1 MPQPP
6 YTLVIDQGGHSTRAF
21 IFDSRLAVVAQAQAL
36 ITTHHP
42 RNRFVEHDPV
52 ELARSLATVLASV
65 SEQLAEDASHIQS
78 AGLACQ
84 RSSIVCWHKQSG
96 EALSPVISWQDTRG
110 VNYLDTL
117 QSSKTSVRDK
127 TGLRLSPHYGA
138 SKMRWCLEHLS
149 EVQSAHQAEQLCIGP
164 LATWLVVQLTGKPL
178 ARADAVNAART
189 SLMNLAE
196 RQWDEALCALF
207 KVPRSVLPGI
217 ADNHAHYGEVEL
229 DGHTLPLCYVT
240 GDQTAALFATGQPD
254 PDTLYVNIGSGA
266 FLQRICEGEF
276 KPVDGLLNS
285 LVESVDQRQLFS
297 IEATINGAANALD
310 WLAGQENADVL
321 SGLDDWLEHD
331 TQALFINAVGGLAA
345 PWWRDDLQSR
355 FIGGTDTR
363 SRAIAVIESI
373 VFLIMVNMERMADAF
388 PKPNKMIV
396 SGGLSRLD
404 GLCSR
409 LASLAD
415 VPVYRM
421 QETEATVSGLA
432 RRLLPGGQRTTGFDE
447 FRTGHD
453 DQLWARYRSWLSEMV
468 RVTMTTG

>member
-65 SEQLAEDASHIQS
+65 GEQLAEDASHIQS

-207 KVPRSVLPGI
+207 NVPRSVLPGI
-217 ADNHAHYGEVEL
+217 ADNNAHYGEIDL
-229 DGHTLPLCYVT
+229 DGHKVPLRYVT
-240 GDQTAALFATGQPD
+240 GDQTAALFATG
-254 PDTLYVNIGSGA
+254 
-266 FLQRICEGEF
+266 
-276 KPVDGLLNS
+276 
-285 LVESVDQRQLFS
+285 
-297 IEATINGAANALD
+297 
-310 WLAGQENADVL
+310 
-321 SGLDDWLEHD
+321 
-331 TQALFINAVGGLAA
+331 
-345 PWWRDDLQSR
+345 
-355 FIGGTDTR
+355 
-363 SRAIAVIESI
+363 
-373 VFLIMVNMERMADAF
+373 
-388 PKPNKMIV
+388 
-396 SGGLSRLD
+396 
-404 GLCSR
+404 
-409 LASLAD
+409 
-415 VPVYRM
+415 
-421 QETEATVSGLA
+421 
-432 RRLLPGGQRTTGFDE
+432 TT
-447 FRTGHD
+447 
-453 DQLWARYRSWLSEMV
+453 
-468 RVTMTTG
+468 